1 MISSHI
7 AERTVEQVLVEQLTK
22 SEKLKIKKK
31 VVPTRFRTITVKL
44 LMLQTAFY
52 SLLEIERN
60 WQDLT

>member
-7 AERTVEQVLVEQLTK
+7 AERTVEQVLVEQLTM
-22 SEKLKIKKK
+22 SAKLKKK

-44 LMLQTAFY
+44 LMLQTTFY

>member
-1 MISSHI
+1 M
-7 AERTVEQVLVEQLTK
+7 
-22 SEKLKIKKK
+22 SEKLKKK

-44 LMLQTAFY
+44 LMLQTTFY

>member
-7 AERTVEQVLVEQLTK
+7 AERTVEQVLVEQLTM

-31 VVPTRFRTITVKL
+31 VVPSRFRTITVKL
-44 LMLQTAFY
+44 LMLQTTFY